1 MDFLKQQRSSS
12 SILHDYALA
21 MRSILDF
28 SQHQQLSTNDPQ
40 HIINMPCLHKGGSTT
55 PGAMVTRV
63 RCVQGEAVAQQQV
76 NIAAGEVQR
85 ILQGQHQSRPGGA
98 PPQGQPPM
106 HSGPP
111 QHPPQATGPPLYPS
125 QQPPVRPNQGYPG
138 QAGPPGGPGYPTQGP
153 PSHPTYPG
161 VAQPPVGPPQ
171 AQAPLVVPLYLGI
184 DSAPGFDAAL
194 KVRGP
199 GAPSGSLSRAR
210 ESWCAREAV

>member
-1 MDFLKQQRSSS
+1 
-12 SILHDYALA
+12 
-21 MRSILDF
+21 
-28 SQHQQLSTNDPQ
+28 
-40 HIINMPCLHKGGSTT
+40 
-55 PGAMVTRV
+55 
-63 RCVQGEAVAQQQV
+63 VAQQQV

-85 ILQGQHQSRPGGA
+85 ILQGQHLSRPGGA

-111 QHPPQATGPPLYPS
+111 QYPPQASGPPVYPN

-138 QAGPPGGPGYPTQGP
+138 QGGPPGGPGYPTQGP
-153 PSHPTYPG
+153 PSHAPYPG
-161 VAQPPVGPPQ
+161 VAQPPVGPLQ

-199 GAPSGSLSRAR
+199 GALPGCLSRVR
-210 ESWCAREAV
+210 VSLVLHESRLILGHDN